1 MAEERK
7 RPTTRKQSA
16 RTKKPAARRAPKVS
30 VNKAACIAH
39 LNLRF
44 DPGQEQETSFTRADL
59 VFTGV
64 DHSSLSY
71 EVRIFLN
78 NKAADDQT
86 PRELETGYAGKFTVF
101 GHGNCF
107 GEAGHCEVPE
117 GQAGG
122 DIYAQ
127 HPLTRQRM
135 IVPITPALQRVLSG
149 PSRQLE
155 TVTLVPISKAPKRA
169 DRGLTADLFKYDGV
183 SLRTYR

>member
-1 MAEERK
+1 MAKERK

-16 RTKKPAARRAPKVS
+16 RTRKPTARRAPPVRVK
-30 VNKAACIAH
+30 KAACITH
-39 LNLRF
+39 LDLKF
-44 DPGQEQETSFTRADL
+44 DLGQEQETSFTRADL

-78 NKAADDQT
+78 NKAADDET
-86 PRELETGYAGKFTVF
+86 PRELKTGYAGKFTVF

-117 GQAGG
+117 GQVGG

-127 HPLTRQRM
+127 HPLTRQRV
-135 IVPITPALQRVLSG
+135 IVPITPALQRILSG
-149 PSRQLE
+149 PRRQLE

>member
-1 MAEERK
+1 MAKERK

-16 RTKKPAARRAPKVS
+16 RTKKPAARRAPKGR
-30 VNKAACIAH
+30 VNKDACIAH
-39 LNLRF
+39 LDLKF

-78 NKAADDQT
+78 NKNADDET

-107 GEAGHCEVPE
+107 GEAGHCEVPG

-122 DIYAQ
+122 DIYTQ

-135 IVPITPALQRVLSG
+135 IVPITPALERVLSG
-149 PSRQLE
+149 PSQQLE
-155 TVTLVPISKAPKRA
+155 TVTLVPISKAPKRV
-169 DRGLTADLFKYDGV
+169 DRGLTPDLFKYDGV

>member
-1 MAEERK
+1 MAPERK
-7 RPTTRKQSA
+7 RAPARKQPA
-16 RTKKPAARRAPKVS
+16 RTKKPSARRAPKVS
-30 VNKAACIAH
+30 ANKTACIAH
-39 LNLRF
+39 LDMKF

-78 NKAADDQT
+78 NKAADDKT

-135 IVPITPALQRVLSG
+135 IVPITSALRKVLSS

-155 TVTLVPISKAPKRA
+155 TVTLVPISKDPKRA
-169 DRGLTADLFKYDGV
+169 DRGLTPDLFKYDGV